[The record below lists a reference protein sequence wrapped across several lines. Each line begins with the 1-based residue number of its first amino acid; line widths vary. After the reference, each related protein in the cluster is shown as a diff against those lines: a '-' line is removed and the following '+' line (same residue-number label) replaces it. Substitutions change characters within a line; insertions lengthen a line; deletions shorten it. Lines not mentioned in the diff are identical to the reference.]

1 MVVTVEW
8 EVFAVAAAMEVIRSD
23 GGSTEMG
30 LDPLKLV
37 EELGKLQVGAR
48 QPLVSV
54 PEVLLKF

>member
-1 MVVTVEW
+1 M
-8 EVFAVAAAMEVIRSD
+8 AAAMGVIRSD

-48 QPLVSV
+48 QPLISV